1 MRSKGIEL
9 PTNTLIILIIA
20 VIVLLAVVA
29 LFMSGILS
37 WKSINVSRAI
47 AQGCTKYVNL
57 GCKQDRSLIRSIDT
71 DVDIDGD
78 GETDNFGK
86 VLDEGMGSWDVDD
99 VQSRCACSPVV

>member
-1 MRSKGIEL
+1 MRSKGISL

-37 WKSINVSRAI
+37 WESINLSRAV

-57 GCKQDRSLIRSIDT
+57 GCKENQDFSAIDT

-78 GETDNFGK
+78 GVTDTFDV
-86 VLDEGMGSWDVDD
+86 VLKKAMGAGYRVND
-99 VQSRCACSPVV
+99 VQKRCGCQPVV